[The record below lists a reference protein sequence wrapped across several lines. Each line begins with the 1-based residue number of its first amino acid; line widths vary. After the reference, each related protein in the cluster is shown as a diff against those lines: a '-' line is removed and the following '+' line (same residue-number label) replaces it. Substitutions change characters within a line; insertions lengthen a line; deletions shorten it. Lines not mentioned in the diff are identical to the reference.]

1 MSKHNSRREFL
12 RQSAALAALRSTAP
26 WALQLAGIGAASA
39 ATNPGDYRAIVCL
52 FMRGANDCHNTVV
65 PLDTSAYEGYAKA
78 RQDIAIPRNELLP
91 IKAANVP
98 GREFGLHPSLAP
110 MQALFNK
117 GNAAIL
123 ANVGPLIV
131 PIKDAA
137 TFKGTTIAR
146 PPKLFSHN
154 DQEAI
159 WQAFSPEGAKLGWG
173 GRLCDLLS
181 SMNGK
186 HTFTAISTAGNAVF
200 LASEKTVQY
209 QITNSGAVAFN
220 RLAAKDIY
228 GSTKAAEAL
237 RAQIR
242 AASGMAGEM
251 GGDVLAQEYGNVV
264 GRSIEAQGL
273 VSSALAKLPEND
285 ARVALPAEL
294 DKDRLALQ
302 LRIVARMIGV
312 RDDENMQQRR
322 QVFFVS
328 LGGFDTHDNQ
338 LAKQAELLTSVGKSV
353 AYFQQA
359 MEALGVADKVTLFT
373 ASDFGRALLNNGDG
387 TDHGWGGHHF
397 IVGGAVKG
405 GRIYGDFPDVA
416 LNTRTDVGN
425 GRLLPTTSVDQYA
438 ATLGQWMGV
447 PRLDLPRVLP
457 NLGNFATGD
466 LGFLA

>member
-1 MSKHNSRREFL
+1 MSHNTRREFL
-12 RQSAALAALRSTAP
+12 RHSAALATLRAVSP
-26 WALQLAGIGAASA
+26 WALQLAGIGAAA
-39 ATNPGDYRAIVCL
+39 AASDPRDYRAIVCL

-65 PLDTSAYEGYAKA
+65 PLDRAGYDGYAAA

-91 IKAANVP
+91 IKPGNAQ

-110 MQALFNK
+110 VQALFDK

-131 PIKDAA
+131 PIKDAN
-137 TFKGTTIAR
+137 TFRSTTIAR

-159 WQAFSPEGAKLGWG
+159 WQAFSPEGAKMGWG
-173 GRLCDLLS
+173 GKMCDLLS
-181 SMNGK
+181 GMNGK

-237 RAQIR
+237 RAQIQSG
-242 AASGMAGEM
+242 ASAM
-251 GGDVLAQEYGNVV
+251 GGEVLAQEYGNVV

-273 VSSALAKLPEND
+273 VSAALAKLPEND
-285 ARVALPAEL
+285 ARIALPADL
-294 DKDRLALQ
+294 DKDRLAQQ

-312 RDDENMQQRR
+312 REDENMQQRR
-322 QVFFVS
+322 QVFYVS

-338 LAKQAELLTSVGKSV
+338 LAKQAELLTSVGKSI

-405 GRIYGDFPDVA
+405 GQLYGQFPEVA
-416 LNTRTDVGN
+416 LRTSTDVGN

-438 ATLGQWMGV
+438 ATLGKWMGV
-447 PRLDLPRVLP
+447 SRSDLPVVLP
-457 NLGNFATGD
+457 NLGNFASAD
-466 LGFLA
+466 LGFLG

>member
-1 MSKHNSRREFL
+1 MNSNRRHFL
-12 RQSAALAALRSTAP
+12 RQTSALALARAASP
-26 WALQLAGIGAASA
+26 WALQLAGIGAAA
-39 ATNPGDYRAIVCL
+39 AAQDPKDYRAIVCL

-65 PLDTSAYEGYAKA
+65 PYDQRNYDAYVNA
-78 RQDIAIPRNELLP
+78 RREISIPRNDLLP
-91 IKAANVP
+91 LKNAG
-98 GREFGLHPSLAP
+98 GRELALHPSLAP
-110 MQALFNK
+110 LQSLFNN
-117 GNAAIL
+117 GQTAIL

-137 TFKGTTIAR
+137 TFKNTTIAR

-159 WQAFSPEGAKLGWG
+159 WQAFSPEGAKVGWG
-173 GRLCDLLS
+173 GKMSDLLS

-209 QITNSGAVAFN
+209 QITNSGAVAIN
-220 RLAAKDIY
+220 RLNAKDFF
-228 GSTKAAEAL
+228 GSTKAADAL
-237 RAQIR
+237 RAQIMSS
-242 AASGMAGEM
+242 ATDGGE
-251 GGDVLAQEYGNVV
+251 VLQQEYGNVV

-273 VSSALAKLPEND
+273 VSSALAKLPEAD
-285 ARVALPAEL
+285 ARVALPADLE
-294 DKDRLALQ
+294 KDRLAQQ

-312 RDDENMQQRR
+312 REDEAMQQRR

-338 LAKQAELLTSVGKSV
+338 LAKQAELLESVGKSI
-353 AYFQQA
+353 AYFQRS
-359 MEALGVADKVTLFT
+359 MEALGVSDKVTLFT

-405 GRIYGDFPDVA
+405 GQVYGQFPDVA

-438 ATLGQWMGV
+438 ATLARWMGV
-447 PRLDLPRVLP
+447 STSDLGYVLP
-457 NLGNFATGD
+457 NVGNFASNN
-466 LGFLA
+466 LGFMG